1 MTCLFMFNGSLRLF
15 IVQYL
20 PSPSSL
26 PPFSNTKMF
35 WFCSEFSLEKS
46 EFRHVNTSSFP
57 SDILQSDAVTY
68 ITVRYAF
75 ACSGVGRGCD
85 RLPPPSGNARREA
98 MPSAGRALRPTWRGG
113 PHREPCLRLTARP
126 GPAPPA
132 SLSAMLLPLR
142 AGSHPGV
149 TSPSA
154 AVLPGSCVSSIPSW
168 GNETISVKSVPK
180 KTLRVPSL
188 SLFSIFK
195 LARRLFKYI
204 SRTVYNANY
213 FLPLKQ
219 EVVGLRYLA
228 SLLQ

>member
-85 RLPPPSGNARREA
+85 RLPPPSGNAHREA
-98 MPSAGRALRPTWRGG
+98 MPSTGRALRPTWRGG

-149 TSPSA
+149 TSPLRPCCRA
-154 AVLPGSCVSSIPSW
+154 AVCPPSHR
-168 GNETISVKSVPK
+168 GEMKQSV
-180 KTLRVPSL
+180 LNPSQRKPCECRL
-188 SLFSIFK
+188 SLCF
-195 LARRLFKYI
+195 LYLNWPEDCLNI
-204 SRTVYNANY
+204 SHGRFTMQIISC
-213 FLPLKQ
+213 L
-219 EVVGLRYLA
+219 
-228 SLLQ
+228 